1 MLNYVL
7 KDYILIELYYILNL
21 QEQNMNIL
29 QKKKDV
35 LSLMKYKKIKGI
47 SIGGK
52 KFYDVSKKVME

>member
-1 MLNYVL
+1 MLNYIL
-7 KDYILIELYYILNL
+7 KDYILIELYYILNI
-21 QEQNMNIL
+21 QKQNMNIL
-29 QKKKDV
+29 QKKDV